1 MNPMIDFR
9 YQGPIPASKSLMNR
23 ALIVQS
29 YFPALVL
36 SGKSDCDDVT
46 HMRASLAKLGSNS
59 QLDCGEGGTTFRF
72 VALRTS
78 RIPGEHLLTGT
89 ARLLSRPQKQL
100 IDILNQLGVTAEIS
114 VKGLLIKT
122 QGWKKPAGALKI
134 DASVSS
140 QFASAVVLNAWT
152 LDFDLEFEL
161 VGTQV
166 SESYFAMTLALLKDM
181 GLFIEQSGFKF
192 RVAAGQVLKENRYA
206 VEPDMSSAF
215 TVAVAAALCGEAQIE
230 NYPVPSLQPDSVFTE
245 IFDTMKV
252 SSRISDDL
260 LVVDKSGNIQ
270 ACDWNLASCPDLFP
284 VLAVLAAHAHGK
296 SKFFGAPHLVAK
308 ESDRIQK
315 VADLFDLIGVSY
327 KKLSDGMEILGSPQ
341 GYPAISEGLFDP
353 DQDHRMVMAAMIFR
367 MLGHQFHI
375 QDPHAINKSF
385 PEFWSIVGMH
395 A

>member
-1 MNPMIDFR
+1 MIDFR
-9 YQGPIPASKSLMNR
+9 YQGAIPASKSLMNR

-29 YFPALVL
+29 YFPSLVL
-36 SGKSDCDDVT
+36 LGHSECDDVT
-46 HMRASLAKLGSNS
+46 HMHSSIAKLGSQS
-59 QLDCGEGGTTFRF
+59 HLDCGEGGTTFRF
-72 VALRTS
+72 LALRAS

-100 IDILNQLGVTAEIS
+100 LDILNQLGVSAEIS
-114 VKGLLIKT
+114 FEGLRIKT
-122 QGWKKPAGALKI
+122 QGCWKKPAQTLKI
-134 DASVSS
+134 DATASS
-140 QFASAVVLNAWT
+140 QFASAVILNAWS

-166 SESYFAMTLALLKDM
+166 SESYFEMTLSLLKDLGM
-181 GLFIEQSGFKF
+181 TIEQSGMKF
-192 RVAAGQVLKENRYA
+192 RIPARQKISQETYA
-206 VEPDMSSAF
+206 VEPDMSSTF
-215 TVAVAAALCGEAQIE
+215 TIAVAAALCGEVQIE

-252 SSRISDDL
+252 SSHITGNVL
-260 LVVDKSGNIQ
+260 AVKKSSEIK
-270 ACDWNLASCPDLFP
+270 ACDWDLSSCPDLFP
-284 VLAVLAAHAHGK
+284 VLAVLAAHADGQ
-296 SKFFGAPHLVAK
+296 SRFFGAPHLVAK

-327 KKLSDGMEILGSPQ
+327 NKLSDGMEILGSSK
-341 GYPAISEGLFDP
+341 GYPLVSSGLFDP

-375 QDPHAINKSF
+375 QEPQAINKSF